1 MEEKNVISMDQ
12 WMKAKNESILAET
25 RDELL
30 LTLDEAEKALKNR
43 LRIVESAKARLRS
56 IDLKT
61 TSEESLEI
69 QLKAI
74 RIIEDLL
81 LMR

>member
-12 WMKAKNESILAET
+12 WMKAKNENILAET

-30 LTLDEAEKALKNR
+30 TTLDEAEKALKNR

-61 TSEESLEI
+61 TSAESLEI

-81 LMR
+81 LLR

>member
-1 MEEKNVISMDQ
+1 MEERNVISMDQ

-30 LTLDEAEKALKNR
+30 TTLDEAEAALKNK
-43 LRIVESAKARLRS
+43 LRVVESAKARLRS

-61 TSEESLEI
+61 TSAESLEI

>member
-1 MEEKNVISMDQ
+1 MDQ

-30 LTLDEAEKALKNR
+30 TTLDEAEAALKNK
-43 LRIVESAKARLRS
+43 LRVVESAKARLRS

-61 TSEESLEI
+61 TSAESLEI

>member
-12 WMKAKNESILAET
+12 WMKAKNENILAET

-30 LTLDEAEKALKNR
+30 MTLDEAEKALKNR

-61 TSEESLEI
+61 TSAESLEI

>member
-1 MEEKNVISMDQ
+1 
-12 WMKAKNESILAET
+12 MKAKNESILAET

-30 LTLDEAEKALKNR
+30 MTLDEAEKALKNK
-43 LRIVESAKARLRS
+43 LRVVESAKARLRS
-56 IDLKT
+56 IDMKT
-61 TSEESLEI
+61 TSAESLEI

>member
-1 MEEKNVISMDQ
+1 MEERNVISMDQ

-30 LTLDEAEKALKNR
+30 TTLDEAEAALKNK
-43 LRIVESAKARLRS
+43 LRVVESTKARLRS

-61 TSEESLEI
+61 TSAESLEI